1 MIAIYKRELKSYF
14 SSPIGYF
21 FLAVIYFFGG
31 QYFSQLMMQGVSRI
45 DYVFSALFSIV
56 LTIIPL
62 ITMRLMSEDKKLK
75 TDQLLLTAPVHLSGI
90 VIGKYLAA
98 FTIYIVGIASTIV
111 YAVVLSTFTKTNW
124 NIFIGNFLAL
134 ALMGGAL
141 IAIGL
146 FISSLTENQV
156 VAAIGGFAAMLIV
169 FLFDTLAQVAPT
181 QFIKT
186 IFTKISFMSR
196 YQDLID
202 GILNVSHII
211 FFISIIAAFIF
222 LTVKILDRKR
232 WS

>member
-75 TDQLLLTAPVHLSGI
+75 TDQLLLTAPVRLSGI